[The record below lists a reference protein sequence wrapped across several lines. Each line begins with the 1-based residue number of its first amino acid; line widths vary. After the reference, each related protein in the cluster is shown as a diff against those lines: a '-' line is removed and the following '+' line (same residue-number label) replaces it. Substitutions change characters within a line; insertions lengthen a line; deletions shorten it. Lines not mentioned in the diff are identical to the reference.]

1 HRTPFVGPNSSAI
14 PIKWHAIASAFVGE
28 LSVRALM
35 VRMGSERSSPGRK
48 AFDLKEALDV
58 FGARSNADLV
68 PDGWEAWEI
77 IPDARMLRQV

>member
-1 HRTPFVGPNSSAI
+1 
-14 PIKWHAIASAFVGE
+14 
-28 LSVRALM
+28 M
-35 VRMGSERSSPGRK
+35 VRIGSERSSPGRK